1 MQYISLKESQN
12 DFIKH
17 AGEAVPDRIIE
28 EFKKGG
34 LYSII
39 ADEAQDCS
47 NKEQMSLVLQYADSS
62 LDIRDFISFVL
73 CENGLTGKNL
83 SLVLMKKID
92 SFGLEIENCRSQ
104 TYDGVG
110 NDAGPKSGVAADITR
125 LNSKVL
131 HMHCFNHR
139 LNQRVANTFKI
150 TSVHNL
156 MERIREITELF
167 NYSQTREQALGK
179 YVDLLKLKDFLR
191 KKLQNVCRTRW
202 VS

>member
-17 AGEAVPDRIIE
+17 AGEAVSDRIIE

-39 ADEAQDCS
+39 ADEAQDCP
-47 NKEQMSLVLQYADSS
+47 NKEQMSLVLQYVDSS

-167 NYSQTREQALGK
+167 NYSQTREQAL
-179 YVDLLKLKDFLR
+179 
-191 KKLQNVCRTRW
+191 
-202 VS
+202 